1 MSIKVVCDACG
12 TVRRVNDR
20 MAGRTLRCPSCEAP
34 VQVAVAAA
42 DGDADVPSE
51 GYDDGT
57 IDLSTLQSGGGR
69 PLAREEDEVIGTTA
83 NRDADL
89 GEDWTTAA
97 SPLADSDSLLVDADD
112 SAETVG
118 GRRSAW
124 VEDDGDAVGRGETQ
138 ATPVATVAA
147 PAMAAPAMGT
157 PGVAEVDDPIATAV
171 TAASIDDDDDDEEVM
186 VRAKKP
192 EEEMDMTPM
201 VDVTFLLLIFFMVTA
216 AFSLQ
221 KSIQMPRQQT
231 EAPSTTVQEDTEDE
245 LETVDLEVDEFGSFL
260 VLAPEWERE
269 TPGKQNLITALREAA
284 AGRDDAMKLNVKV
297 HESAKMKF
305 LVDAM
310 DAGTIAQYSPIEVT
324 QVEEFE

>member
-1 MSIKVVCDACG
+1 MSIEVVCEACG
-12 TVRRVNDR
+12 TARRVNDR
-20 MAGRTLRCPSCEAP
+20 MAGRQLRCPSCEAP
-34 VQVAVAAA
+34 VQVPASAPEPGPAA
-42 DGDADVPSE
+42 DEAVDE
-51 GYDDGT
+51 GT
-57 IDLSTLQSGGGR
+57 IDLATLASRR
-69 PLAREEDEVIGTTA
+69 PADPMANADDEPMVASVAT
-83 NRDADL
+83 DADL

-124 VEDDGDAVGRGETQ
+124 VEDEIEVGSSPIT
-138 ATPVATVAA
+138 AVAA
-147 PAMAAPAMGT
+147 PAMAAPGY
-157 PGVAEVDDPIATAV
+157 AEIDDPVADAAIVPIA
-171 TAASIDDDDDDEEVM
+171 DDDDDDEVM

-297 HESAKMKF
+297 HESAKMKY